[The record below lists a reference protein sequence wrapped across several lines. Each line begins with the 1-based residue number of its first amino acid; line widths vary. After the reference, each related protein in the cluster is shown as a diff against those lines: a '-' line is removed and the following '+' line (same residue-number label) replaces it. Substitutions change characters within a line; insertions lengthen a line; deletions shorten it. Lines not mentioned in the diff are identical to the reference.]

1 MITAAVAQFDP
12 SKVLETR
19 PSDPVWWTPECTQT
33 EREKEKRW
41 REWRK
46 HSYDPALQQAFTDS
60 VTVAIATQFRSRRA
74 KEDSLRR
81 SLSTRWTKLKNAAGN
96 RTQPEIPLVVDSD
109 GREWATSSEK
119 AEAFARF
126 FSKKCSVA
134 GPDLVEADLPDPA
147 PSEAPPLRTIRFRP
161 QAVRRLLAR
170 LDVSKATGPD
180 GISARVLKECA
191 HELAEPLSKL
201 FALCFRSGVQ
211 PRMWKTANVVP
222 IQKRSSRST
231 LRNYRPVSLLCIISK
246 VMETLENRHIVN
258 YFDDH
263 HHVAPVWISQRPRNI
278 GRFASSPN
286 CLGKRC
292 GL

>member
-1 MITAAVAQFDP
+1 M
-12 SKVLETR
+12 
-19 PSDPVWWTPECTQT
+19 
-33 EREKEKRW
+33 
-41 REWRK
+41 
-46 HSYDPALQQAFTDS
+46 
-60 VTVAIATQFRSRRA
+60 TVAIATQFRSRRA

-81 SLSTRWTKLKNAAGN
+81 SLSTGSLRDKQWWTKLKNAAGN

-147 PSEAPPLRTIRFRP
+147 PSEAPPLRNIRFRP
-161 QAVRRLLAR
+161 QAVHRLLAR

-222 IQKRSSRST
+222 IHKRSSRST
-231 LRNYRPVSLLCIISK
+231 PLLQARILTVHNLESNGNSCKQTHVFCNICMKLFCI
-246 VMETLENRHIVN
+246 
-258 YFDDH
+258 
-263 HHVAPVWISQRPRNI
+263 
-278 GRFASSPN
+278 
-286 CLGKRC
+286 
-292 GL
+292 